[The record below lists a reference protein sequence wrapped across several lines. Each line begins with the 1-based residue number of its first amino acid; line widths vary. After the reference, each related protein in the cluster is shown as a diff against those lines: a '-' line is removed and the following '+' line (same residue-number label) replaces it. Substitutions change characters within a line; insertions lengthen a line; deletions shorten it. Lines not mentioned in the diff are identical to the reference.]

1 MDPSTKLRT
10 GAPADLRITMTDI
23 MHAGF
28 CPRVRPWF
36 RGYGLED
43 EYRVLVK
50 GGSIPASV
58 LLATGDAQA
67 EQVVA
72 RKLNRG

>member
-1 MDPSTKLRT
+1 MD
-10 GAPADLRITMTDI
+10 APADLTITMTDI
-23 MHAGF
+23 MNAGF
-28 CPRVRPWF
+28 CPRVRWWF
-36 RGYGLED
+36 REHGLED

-58 LLATGDAQA
+58 LLATGDGHG

-72 RKLNRG
+72 RKLARG

>member
-1 MDPSTKLRT
+1 M
-10 GAPADLRITMTDI
+10 ADELQITMTDI
-23 MHAGF
+23 RLAGF

-36 RGYGLED
+36 REHGLED

-58 LLATGDAQA
+58 LLDTGDGQA
-67 EQVVA
+67 AQVVNRKRA
-72 RKLNRG
+72 RG